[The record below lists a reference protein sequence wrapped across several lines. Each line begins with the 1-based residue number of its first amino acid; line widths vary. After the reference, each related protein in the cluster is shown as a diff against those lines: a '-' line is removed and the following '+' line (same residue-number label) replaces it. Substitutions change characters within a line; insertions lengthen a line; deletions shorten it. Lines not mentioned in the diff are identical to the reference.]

1 LPLAFHD
8 NAFEADLSSPEQIYQ
23 LVIPARKDK
32 LEIRWKKE
40 WRDRPFV
47 RDIEYNPDGG
57 VRLSDTKP
65 LDYQKLRKDFRS
77 IGRELGMRKL
87 PEWYDLRRAGGKMIT
102 GKMLSFMKS
111 GSS

>member
-1 LPLAFHD
+1 MPLAFAD
-8 NAFEADLSSPEQIYQ
+8 GAFESDLSSPEQIYQ

-32 LEIRWKKE
+32 LEIHWKRE

-47 RDIEYNPDGG
+47 RGIERTPDGG

-77 IGRELGMRKL
+77 IGRELGMKKL
-87 PEWYDLRRAGGKMIT
+87 PEWYDLRRAGGKLIT
-102 GKMLSFMKS
+102 GKRVSFLES
-111 GSS
+111 GYS